1 MQSLPVSANA
11 ADEMNSR
18 KSVGSDRKCFPTSS
32 WSGHLG
38 SEFSR
43 HVLLRHAVMVSYA
56 RVPLC
61 ELITGST
68 GWKVREIEICF
79 QASLSLLPNRVPVKE
94 SMTHLFRVHSFITQ
108 TNEQTNSFEMGF
120 SAIRKSD
127 YLSLSSTIL
136 FDDNYMKAITALN
149 VMTEICTS
157 QISDILI
164 QVTTVIGTLYR
175 ALTVFQAQCE
185 VLSKNL

>member
-1 MQSLPVSANA
+1 
-11 ADEMNSR
+11 
-18 KSVGSDRKCFPTSS
+18 
-32 WSGHLG
+32 
-38 SEFSR
+38 
-43 HVLLRHAVMVSYA
+43 
-56 RVPLC
+56 
-61 ELITGST
+61 
-68 GWKVREIEICF
+68 
-79 QASLSLLPNRVPVKE
+79 
-94 SMTHLFRVHSFITQ
+94 
-108 TNEQTNSFEMGF
+108 MGF